1 VIIFS
6 AHSLS
11 RRTKKE
17 EKEKKKKKKR
27 KQCTNAVLLTRAW
40 PCSAAE
46 AASSCKDAKPEA
58 TIFSNEIKMSPTQD
72 ELNKQKVPELKQA
85 LAALGLPQTGVKSD
99 LVQRV
104 ARLVRLSV
112 NF

>member
-1 VIIFS
+1 
-6 AHSLS
+6 
-11 RRTKKE
+11 
-17 EKEKKKKKKR
+17 
-27 KQCTNAVLLTRAW
+27 
-40 PCSAAE
+40 
-46 AASSCKDAKPEA
+46 
-58 TIFSNEIKMSPTQD
+58 MSPTQD